1 MMDGM
6 VEENGD
12 VDPLA
17 PSSDTTNTTTSVG
30 VTNKRSQLVAT
41 TNIIQL
47 TLPAQNHKQAQVWGL
62 IVNPIYCACISHLIN

>member
-1 MMDGM
+1 M

-17 PSSDTTNTTTSVG
+17 PSTDIQNTATSVG
-30 VTNKRSQLVAT
+30 VANKRSQLVAT

-47 TLPAQNHKQAQVWGL
+47 TLPAQNHKQAQVRGYVPL
-62 IVNPIYCACISHLIN
+62 